1 MSKIGQQAISLNRL
15 EARSSETEQIASN
28 RNGMKLSLWV
38 EDDIEVLPKDFT
50 GLVVLVRGKAA

>member
-1 MSKIGQQAISLNRL
+1 
-15 EARSSETEQIASN
+15 
-28 RNGMKLSLWV
+28 MKLSLWV